1 MGDGA
6 SRTPKDACDLGA
18 SPFHLLPPPTLG
30 TRCHGSLAPMPPLW
44 AWDAGLRAPQDR
56 RPTHSYA
63 EEAAD
68 DSAVCKH
75 VEIVIAA
82 MAGTSGL
89 PTRVSRYAP
98 QSFRCASKK

>member
-1 MGDGA
+1 MAAAFSDRNARVELSHMAQAWGRPA
-6 SRTPKDACDLGA
+6 SHA
-18 SPFHLLPPPTLG
+18 
-30 TRCHGSLAPMPPLW
+30 HGGGI
-44 AWDAGLRAPQDR
+44 GL
-56 RPTHSYA
+56 